1 MTTIRRSTRAFWLA
15 AVTTAMVSQMV
26 TVPEAVHATT
36 DGRPVHE
43 LSTGNVPAA
52 TSGPIAATRKFVE
65 ELAYADEFFS
75 QGQYQK
81 ARTAYQSLV
90 SQAPDNPEGH
100 LGLGRVDI
108 LEGNT
113 ASALRH
119 LEMAVKLAPQSAD
132 AHFTL
137 GSSLLSTGNPNRA
150 FVELTI
156 AQELDPRRPEIQYK
170 LTQARALRDAKRAGA
185 PGLQDSADAQFVD
198 IDIDSEIG
206 LVYRLLTGG
215 RITEAIEQ
223 GTSALAEHPDN
234 SSLNYQIGLMYKISG
249 NVDNAIRAFEK
260 AVFLN
265 PGHSRSIA
273 QLYSLYLSKQDI
285 VNARACAEKWIK
297 VDPDDPNAHFAQA
310 WSAIICGA
318 FHAAIPGLQ
327 AAVQLD
333 PRNVE
338 FLNHYGLTLRELG
351 NDRKAAQVFERALS
365 LEPRAHAPSLNLA
378 MICLANDE
386 VAQARE
392 LIEPLRNQKPVSP
405 DVLSVAS
412 LVDARIGNMDAAL
425 EAAQSVLKR
434 VPDHAVAS
442 VAAAEA
448 LIKRGQT
455 DVALD
460 LLGTTFNSHP
470 DNLFLLEELAKQYLE
485 SGEVDSAV
493 AFAFRAREVAP
504 DSFLA
509 HQSLISAYSASGDL
523 MKALE
528 AIGQLKA
535 KFPDDERVAVLEMDV
550 LERNDSK
557 FAEAHYR
564 NLLERSPKDAGTAI
578 SLAALLVRSKKYSD
592 AAEVLRALL
601 EIEPSNQEAM
611 LLLAKTDWLR
621 KKYQACVERCSSI
634 SRQSDQFLEAERLAA
649 LCHHKMKHW
658 TEAAKLFKSISVRTA
673 LNVPEM
679 VALAQSL
686 HQIGSKNEA
695 IVVLERAKATER
707 QALLEGVN
715 AASVSKDKGGRRLL
729 NAEIR
734 NLERVLQ

>member
-1 MTTIRRSTRAFWLA
+1 
-15 AVTTAMVSQMV
+15 MV
-26 TVPEAVHATT
+26 TGPEAVYATT
-36 DGRPVHE
+36 DGHV
-43 LSTGNVPAA
+43 STENPKAA
-52 TSGPIAATRKFVE
+52 TSGHIAATKGFVE
-65 ELAYADEFFS
+65 ELACAEEFLS

-81 ARTAYQSLV
+81 ARTAYQALV
-90 SQAPDNPEGH
+90 SLAPDNPEGY
-100 LGLGRVDI
+100 LGLGRIDI

-113 ASALRH
+113 TEALRH
-119 LEMAVKLAPQSAD
+119 LETAVKLAPQSAD

-156 AQELDPRRPEIQYK
+156 AQQLDPRRPEIQYK
-170 LTQARALRDAKRAGA
+170 LTQARSLRDAKRAGA

-260 AVFLN
+260 AVSLN
-265 PGHSRSIA
+265 PAHSRSLA

-318 FHAAIPGLQ
+318 FHAAIPGLK

-351 NDRKAAQVFERALS
+351 DDRKAAQVFERALS
-365 LEPRAHAPSLNLA
+365 LQPGAHAPCLNLA

-386 VAQARE
+386 IAQARE
-392 LIEPLRNQKPVSP
+392 LIEPLRNEKPISP
-405 DVLSVAS
+405 DLLSVAS

-425 EAAQSVLKR
+425 EAAESVLKR

-455 DVALD
+455 ELALD

-470 DNLFLLEELAKQYLE
+470 DNIFLLEELAEQYLK

-528 AIGQLKA
+528 AIGQLKL

-550 LERNDSK
+550 LERNDIK
-557 FAEAHYR
+557 VAEAHYR
-564 NLLERSPKDAGTAI
+564 NLLERRPQDAGTAI
-578 SLAALLVRSKKYSD
+578 SLAALLIRGKKYKD
-592 AAEVLRALL
+592 AAEVIRALL
-601 EIEPSNQEAM
+601 ENEPSNQEAM

-621 KKYQACVERCSSI
+621 KRYQECVEHCASI
-634 SRQSDQFLEAERLAA
+634 SRQSDQFLDAQRLAA

-658 TEAAKLFKSISVRTA
+658 AEAARLFKSIATEA
-673 LNVPEM
+673 NLNIDEL

-686 HQIGSKNEA
+686 QQIGSQNEA
-695 IVVLERAKATER
+695 IAVLERAKSTER
-707 QALLEGVN
+707 QALLEGGN
-715 AASVSKDKGGRRLL
+715 PASLSRNQGGRRLL
-729 NAEIR
+729 NAEMR